1 MCNGASRWC
10 FLMVLQIGLLFLAT
24 LERVLRNI
32 HCTHRICIQRC
43 IYNKSKV
50 QLSIIILFS

>member
-32 HCTHRICIQRC
+32 HCTHRIYAYKDVYIT
-43 IYNKSKV
+43 KV
-50 QLSIIILFS
+50 RSSEA